1 MGAFM
6 KTSHRRGLAALC
18 LVILIAPACGQAEE
32 DSGASGAKQ
41 DFIEQAGA
49 ICDSSNE
56 DFNALFESDF
66 PTIRSKSSAFFEK
79 AIPVIE
85 ERQSQLKELE
95 VPEGDEEE
103 ISSMLD
109 SGDQAIEDFRRATQD
124 QELAGDLFSQEGGEN
139 SLAFEEKAGE
149 YGIARCAT
157 DEGGDEDEGEE
168 ETKVDT
174 SGFSAEKKAYIE
186 KVDAICTDTNTKLA
200 PVEEQT
206 FAEFPPTAE
215 AWKEGLPGLLAAFK
229 PAVEQIK
236 ALTPPAADKP
246 AIDAILQKEDSIIQA
261 LEQAKVAADAGDET
275 KLDETLKPVFPLFD
289 EVDQSYREFGF
300 QVCGALDEE
309 GEEEGG
315 EEG

>member
-1 MGAFM
+1 VSF
-6 KTSHRRGLAALC
+6 
-18 LVILIAPACGQAEE
+18 IAPACAQSDDGEKSSSA
-32 DSGASGAKQ
+32 AKE

-49 ICDSSNE
+49 VCDASNE

-85 ERQSQLKELE
+85 DRQSQLKELE

-103 ISSMLD
+103 IESMLE

-124 QELAGDLFSQEGGEN
+124 QEFAGDLFTQEGGEN

-149 YGIARCAT
+149 YGIAKCAT

-168 ETKVDT
+168 EAEVDT
-174 SGFSAEKKAYIE
+174 SAFSAEKKAYIE
-186 KVDAICTDTNTKLA
+186 KVDAICTDTNAKLA

-229 PAVEQIK
+229 PSIDQIK

-246 AIDAILQKEDSIIQA
+246 AIDAILQKQDTIIQA
-261 LEQAKVAADAGDET
+261 LEQAKAAADAGDET
-275 KLDETLKPVFPLFD
+275 KLDQALKPVFPLFD
-289 EVDQSYREFGF
+289 EVDQAYREFGF

-309 GEEEGG
+309 EEGA
-315 EEG
+315 EG

>member
-1 MGAFM
+1 M
-6 KTSHRRGLAALC
+6 KRSYRRGLAALC
-18 LVILIAPACGQAEE
+18 LVILIAPACGQSEE
-32 DSGASGAKQ
+32 DSGSSGAKQ

-49 ICDSSNE
+49 ICDASNE

-95 VPEGDEEE
+95 VPEGDEGE

-109 SGDQAIEDFRRATQD
+109 SGDKAIEDFRRATQD

-149 YGIARCAT
+149 YGIAKCAT
-157 DEGGDEDEGEE
+157 DEGGDEDEA
-168 ETKVDT
+168 KVDT

-206 FAEFPPTAE
+206 FAKFPPTAE

-246 AIDAILQKEDSIIQA
+246 AIDAILQNEDTIIQA

-275 KLDETLKPVFPLFD
+275 KLDEALKPVFPLFD

-309 GEEEGG
+309 EEGG